1 MINWDNFYVFAAV
14 SICLWLAGAVFALR
28 SSSKSKVAIVF
39 TSGGI
44 IILGIFIAGLWIFL
58 QRPPLRTMGETR
70 LWYSFFMGIAGL
82 LTYIRWKY
90 RWILSFST
98 LLSTVF
104 VIINLMKPEIHDQ
117 SLMPA
122 LQSVWFIPHVT
133 VYMFSYSVLGCAF
146 IIALT
151 GLFRHKEEYLH
162 TADNLVYAG
171 VAFLSIGM
179 LLGSLWAKEAWG
191 NYWSWDPKE
200 TWAAITWMGYLLYI
214 HLRLFRRTGR
224 KTLYALLI
232 VSFLA
237 LQMCWYGVNYLPAAQ
252 QSVHLYNRNN
262 YTPDTNFKGWM
273 YTIMRNIFIN
283 NYRKVVRDQTF
294 VDQTDNL
301 YHLSLPQESGLDST
315 ESRYDLK
322 EMHRI
327 VNSLP
332 KEYKVPFSMHVSG
345 FKYREIAEK
354 LDLPLGT
361 VKSRIF
367 FTRQR
372 LQEELKDFRQ

>member
-14 SICLWLAGAVFALR
+14 SICLWLIGAVFALR
-28 SSSKSKVAIVF
+28 SSTRSKTAIGF

-44 IILGIFIAGLWIFL
+44 IVLAVFITGLWLFL

-82 LTYIRWKY
+82 LTYIRWQY
-90 RWILSFST
+90 RWILSFSA
-98 LLSTVF
+98 LLATVF

-122 LQSVWFIPHVT
+122 LQSIWFIPHVT

-151 GLFRHKEEYLH
+151 GLFRHKE
-162 TADNLVYAG
+162 
-171 VAFLSIGM
+171 FLSIGM

-200 TWAAITWMGYLLYI
+200 TWAVITWAGYLLYV
-214 HLRLFRRTGR
+214 HLRLFRKTGR
-224 KTLYALLI
+224 KTLYVLLI
-232 VSFLA
+232 MSFLT

-262 YTPDTNFKGWM
+262 
-273 YTIMRNIFIN
+273 
-283 NYRKVVRDQTF
+283 
-294 VDQTDNL
+294 
-301 YHLSLPQESGLDST
+301 
-315 ESRYDLK
+315 
-322 EMHRI
+322 
-327 VNSLP
+327 
-332 KEYKVPFSMHVSG
+332 
-345 FKYREIAEK
+345 
-354 LDLPLGT
+354 
-361 VKSRIF
+361 
-367 FTRQR
+367 
-372 LQEELKDFRQ
+372 